1 MRRSAPMILLTVAAL
16 SVTAAAVPVEP
27 PMVLLGTLGGDAS
40 FPTAVNDRGQ
50 VVGAAQTATGAFHA
64 FLWDGGRMID
74 LAPGFA
80 SSTALDVNDD
90 GGVLLQ
96 RWIADDQPAESVLV
110 SKGEVISLG
119 AVDARFVN
127 DRGQVAGT
135 VLNVDDPADPT
146 VNPFVWDRGV
156 RTDMGPIP
164 GWEGRNSRVVDF
176 NDRGAVLGIGL
187 GPESFEVGFV
197 WWNGR
202 FEPVG
207 DPHAF
212 GGSGVVDINDHGQ
225 VAGADFPN
233 GAFLWDSGRLTY
245 LGSVPGRG
253 RSEPSAVN
261 ERGEVAGP
269 SASVDVGVDRSFFWR
284 RGVFAEIGPADGSSS
299 RAVDLNDRGQVV
311 GEFPRFGGGEVTLSV
326 FLWEDGTFTDLGAN
340 EETSMNV
347 SAISEKGHVIG
358 TVMNAAGVRQAFL
371 IALG

>member
-1 MRRSAPMILLTVAAL
+1 MRRRALAFLL
-16 SVTAAAVPVEP
+16 TAAAVSVTAMADMRDPAIEMLP
-27 PMVLLGTLGGDAS
+27 TLGGDAS

-64 FLWDGGRMID
+64 FLWDDGTTID

-80 SSTALDVNDD
+80 SSTALDINDD
-90 GGVLLQ
+90 GDVVVQ
-96 RWIADDQPAESVLV
+96 RWIEDDQPAESVLV
-110 SKGEVISLG
+110 SEGEIISLG

-135 VLNVDDPADPT
+135 VLNLDDPANPS
-146 VNPFVWDRGV
+146 VNPFVWDRGM

-164 GWEGRNSRVVDF
+164 DWEGRNSRVVDF

-197 WWNGR
+197 WRSGR
-202 FEPVG
+202 IEPVG
-207 DPHAF
+207 DPRAF
-212 GGSGVVDINDHGQ
+212 GGSGVVDINDHGW
-225 VAGADFPN
+225 VVGADFSS
-233 GAFLWDSGRLTY
+233 GAFIWDSGRLTY

-261 ERGEVAGP
+261 ERGEVAGMSGP
-269 SASVDVGVDRSFFWR
+269 AEEGVDRAFFWR
-284 RGVFAEIGPADGSSS
+284 KGGFAEVGPADGSSS

-311 GEFPRFGGGEVTLSV
+311 GEFTRFDGARATPSV
-326 FLWEDGTFTDLGAN
+326 FLWEDGAFTDLGAS
-340 EETSMNV
+340 EDTGMNV
-347 SAISEKGHVIG
+347 TAISEKGHVIG
-358 TVMNAAGVRQAFL
+358 TVTNASGVRQAFL